1 MDTYRMY
8 ESWGEYPETEERFG
22 SVLGRNQAYIK
33 MTVAKPDKSC
43 FVSFYQHIRR
53 FRIYGK
59 DGELKRDV
67 ILDILPGQERPEVD
81 DYLRFI
87 HPISVHATDS
97 YICCINLDMTTEEIE
112 NRKTTPNIQVFDW
125 EGKPLTQYK
134 LDCFI
139 NTFVVDEVA
148 NKIYGAFVEDEDHIY
163 VFNLPRL

>member
-1 MDTYRMY
+1 
-8 ESWGEYPETEERFG
+8 
-22 SVLGRNQAYIK
+22 

-87 HPISVHATDS
+87 HPISVYATDS
-97 YICCINLDMTTEEIE
+97 YIYTLNLDMTTEEIE

-148 NKIYGAFVEDEDHIY
+148 NKIYELLLKTKIIFMYLIYPDYEMDDFDFFEFFVLCPTCWASITT
-163 VFNLPRL
+163 R